1 MELLFEEHATI
12 LDAVSSVKA
21 ARAWLEADPLFYEQT
36 IRSLIA
42 FFRDYA
48 DRYHHSKE
56 EEILF
61 PEMCRRNE
69 LLAGG
74 VIHEMLDNHDT
85 FRQMLSEIEASLA
98 QKKYGAAQH
107 QIEEYAEA
115 LSDHIAVE
123 NEEVF
128 QAAASLF
135 TDAELEKIRFRF
147 LDSDR
152 DLGTGRKE
160 ELENSAR
167 SLQSALMSR

>member
-1 MELLFEEHATI
+1 MKLLFEEHEII
-12 LDAVSSVKA
+12 LNAVGSTKA
-21 ARAWLEADPLFYEQT
+21 ARAWLGADPLFYEQT
-36 IRSLIA
+36 IRSLIL

-48 DRYHHSKE
+48 DRYHHCKE

-85 FRQMLSEIEASLA
+85 FRQMLAEIEASLV
-98 QKKYGAAQH
+98 QKKYEATQH
-107 QIEEYAEA
+107 QLEEYAEA

-147 LDSDR
+147 LDCDR

-167 SLQSALMSR
+167 LLQSVLMNR